1 MCFFIDMERDCDI
14 INTRMISML
23 IIRVYFLF
31 NVLIS
36 YLRSDFMD
44 CKLDEKKQALMQLVE
59 VVKKQKNII
68 ENRLTCEKL
77 EIYPAQHKLLMQLAF
92 DNSISQK
99 ELAARLQVS
108 QATVAVSLKKLV
120 KEGYVEKQNQ
130 EDDNRFNVI
139 TITEKGKGIIER
151 SVKIFDNIDEN
162 MLRGFSDEEINTLFS
177 LLKRVSNNL
186 DDIN

>member
-1 MCFFIDMERDCDI
+1 MGCEFTEKK
-14 INTRMISML
+14 
-23 IIRVYFLF
+23 
-31 NVLIS
+31 NVLFR
-36 YLRSDFMD
+36 LMD
-44 CKLDEKKQALMQLVE
+44 I
-59 VVKKQKNII
+59 VKNHKSII
-68 ENRLTCEKL
+68 ENKLASEKL
-77 EIYPAQHKLLMQLAF
+77 DIYPAQHKLLMQLAF